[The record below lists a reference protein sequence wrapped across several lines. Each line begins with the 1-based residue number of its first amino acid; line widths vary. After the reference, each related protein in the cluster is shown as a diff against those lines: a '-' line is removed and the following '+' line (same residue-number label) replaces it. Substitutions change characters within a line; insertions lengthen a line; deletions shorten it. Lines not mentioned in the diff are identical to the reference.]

1 MFDLSS
7 LAPRIGES
15 FSPNPPL
22 GMMFRSPAFAQQ
34 QRSFH
39 MKGDYE
45 NQYKK
50 FFDVVSKIKDGKMEK
65 LINKSLLRSKIN
77 DHGTDLLG
85 DYLVS
90 WEEEEAKE
98 ILGKRVFDILW
109 KFGEKDFIVCGHK
122 MFWEGGAVHV
132 QQFKSNWR

>member
-7 LAPRIGES
+7 LAPRIGET

-22 GMMFRSPAFAQQ
+22 GTMFRSPAFALPQQ

-50 FFDVVSKIKDGKMEK
+50 FFDAVSKIKDGKMEK
-65 LINKSLLRSKIN
+65 RINKSLLRFSE
-77 DHGTDLLG
+77 DS
-85 DYLVS
+85 LVS
-90 WEEEEAKE
+90 WEEEEAKR

-109 KFGEKDFIVCGHK
+109 KFCEKDFIVCGHK

-132 QQFKSNWR
+132 Q